1 MSFNLLLKDQLIR
14 FNTRLFPHLYSYTE
28 CTTDKDVLIKVITLQ
43 NYTLKQGA
51 HIYVRFNNN
60 SSTLPSSGNI
70 MLNLNNTGNKQI
82 VFSNTNKS
90 LCTYEYADEF
100 GDNKVIEF
108 VYDGTYWVWVRSSSS
123 TLSAGNGITISNN
136 VISSKTDNKSIL
148 INSNGELN
156 ADCYS
161 KNTIK
166 NLCEPLNLL
175 FPIES
180 ESSTKR
186 GVEYTN
192 NEDGT
197 ISATRV
203 SSDSMESAYLIKTLD
218 LEPGTYK
225 ITGCPQNGSSEK
237 YSIFIYVRTYD
248 LYIND
253 YGNGESF
260 TIAQTVSASV
270 YCIVQEEYDAQ
281 NLVYKPR
288 LVKVTND
295 GTITDSD
302 ALITPTEFDTLD

>member
-1 MSFNLLLKDQLIR
+1 MSFNLLLKEQLDR

-28 CTTDKDVLIKVITLQ
+28 CTTEKNILTKVITLQ
-43 NYTLKQGA
+43 NFTLKQGA
-51 HIYVRFNNN
+51 HIYVRFVTV
-60 SSTLPSSGNI
+60 STTLPSSGNI
-70 MLNLNNTGNKQI
+70 SLNLNNTGSKQV
-82 VFSNTNKS
+82 VFSNTNNS
-90 LCTYEYADEF
+90 LCTYEYANEF

-123 TLSAGNGITISNN
+123 NLSAGNGITISND

-180 ESSTKR
+180 DSSVER

-203 SSDSMESAYLIKTLD
+203 SSDSMESAYFINELS
-218 LEPGTYK
+218 LEAGTYK
-225 ITGCPQNGSSEK
+225 ITGCPQNGSSER
-237 YSIFIYVRTYD
+237 YSIFVFVGTYD

-253 YGNGESF
+253 YGNGATF
-260 TIAQTVSASV
+260 TIPQTTSADI
-270 YCIVQEEYDAQ
+270 YCVCQEEYNAQ